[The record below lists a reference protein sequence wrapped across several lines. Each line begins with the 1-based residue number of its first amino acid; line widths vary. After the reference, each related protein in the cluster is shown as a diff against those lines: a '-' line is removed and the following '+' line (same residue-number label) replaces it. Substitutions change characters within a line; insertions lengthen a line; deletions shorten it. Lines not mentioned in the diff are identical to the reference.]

1 MPTLPLEE
9 DYPAVTDEEI
19 WEECA
24 SRLRVAIEAEGDNR
38 AKAIEALEFLDGQQW
53 PEDLYN
59 KRKIARRPSLTIN
72 HTKTFN
78 RRVCNNMRQQR
89 PRIKVHPVG
98 DGADIDKADVIGGLI
113 RHIENA
119 SKASIAYDTAGES
132 AVNIGWGYIRLVADY
147 LDEHSMDQ
155 EIKIMPVRNTFT
167 VYMDPNSTMPAGEDA
182 DWVIITE
189 TMNRKEYKRK
199 YPKAENVEFIRSGVG
214 DSQAQWETKTQIR
227 LAEYYRITKRTETL
241 YELSN
246 GMTIYAKDRAE
257 LQPYMDQAQATIVRS
272 RPSYRKS
279 VEWFR
284 VNGKKIVDRRAVGGK
299 DDKGPLPG
307 PWIPVIRCEGNV
319 LDLNGRV
326 RRKGMTEDM
335 MDPARMLNYWET
347 CKTEQLALASKAP
360 WVGAEGF
367 RDGHPE
373 WDTANQEPYS
383 ALEYKVVMV
392 DNGAGQLIPV
402 PPPQRQDG
410 VPLSQGFVQASE
422 SALQALMQIAGMPHE
437 PGQDSPGA
445 IVSGVA
451 LQRRQALSD
460 MAHYQFYDNQTQMIA
475 QCGRVCLSWIPI
487 YYSTQRMQRIIGED
501 GVPSIEPI
509 NTPQGSPA
517 NPAIMEVKNDLTV
530 GRYDVVMDTGPGY
543 DTKRQEGAESM
554 TAVLATPLGEEI
566 AKVGADIV
574 LRSYDWAGA
583 SDLAD
588 RMMPKTPDGMKKIM
602 DQLPKQA
609 QNIVQSFIGQLNQ
622 AQQKIS
628 QLEADLKY
636 GLTKTMHQD
645 STKMS
650 IETMKDKRAEKDT
663 NTDSATKRFDTHVKS
678 ITARDVAEIK
688 VGGEIMRDHVG
699 AKYDEAARKDELKAA
714 EKAEK
719 STSN

>member
-1 MPTLPLEE
+1 MPQLPNS
-9 DYPAVTDEEI
+9 DQDKPAVTDEDI
-19 WEECA
+19 WLEA
-24 SRLRVAIEAEGDNR
+24 ADRLRIAIEAEGDNR
-38 AKAIEALEFLDGQQW
+38 ANAIEALNFLDGKQW
-53 PEDLYN
+53 PDDLYN

-98 DGADIDKADVIGGLI
+98 DGADIDKADVIGGVI
-113 RHIENA
+113 RHIENI

-147 LDEHSMDQ
+147 IDEKSFDQ

-167 VYMDPNSTMPAGEDA
+167 VYMDPASVMPAGEDA
-182 DWVIITE
+182 EWVIITE
-189 TMNRKEYKRK
+189 TMSRKEYKRK
-199 YPKAENVEFIRSGVG
+199 YPKAENIEFVRSGVG
-214 DSQAQWETKTQIR
+214 DNQAQWETRNQIR
-227 LAEYYRITKRTETL
+227 LAEYYRITKRNEKL

-246 GMTIYAKDRAE
+246 GMMVYAKDLKA
-257 LQPYMDQAQATIVRS
+257 LQPELAQLSFLGQPVSVERE
-272 RPSYRKS
+272 RPSYRKA

-284 VNGKKIVDRRAVGGK
+284 VKGKMIIERRAIGESAPN
-299 DDKGPLPG
+299 GPLPG
-307 PWIPVIRCEGNV
+307 EWIPVIRCEGNV

-360 WVGAEGF
+360 WVGAQGF

-383 ALEYKVVMV
+383 ALEYNIVMV
-392 DNGAGQLIPV
+392 DNGQGVMTPV
-402 PPPQRQDG
+402 PPPQRQEG

-437 PGQDSPGA
+437 PGQDTPASV
-445 IVSGVA
+445 VSGVA

-475 QCGRVCLSWIPI
+475 QCGRVCLSWIPT

-501 GVPSIEPI
+501 GVPTMEAI
-509 NTPQGSPA
+509 NTPQPSAADPA
-517 NPAIMEVKNDLTV
+517 VMEVKNDLSV

-588 RMMPKTPDGMKKIM
+588 RMMPKTPEGMTKIM
-602 DQLPKQA
+602 EQLPKQA
-609 QNIVQSFIGQLNQ
+609 QNIVQSFMGQLNQ

-628 QLEADLKY
+628 QLEADLKF

-650 IETMKDKRAEKDT
+650 IETMKDKRAERDT

-678 ITARDVAEIK
+678 VTARDVAEINA
-688 VGGEIMRDHVG
+688 G
-699 AKYDEAARKDELKAA
+699 AKLID
-714 EKAEK
+714 
-719 STSN
+719 SNQD